1 MVCYAPKLEACL
13 PARLLQLRC
22 GMPLPEVHPAP
33 PRLQVLRVLR
43 PGALEAS
50 RRAVPSALAPPP
62 APALA
67 GAGFGAR
74 PQDVMGR
81 AKHLAIGELQT
92 PQPRK
97 DGCAPAPLA
106 APGALHYCSRAV
118 ASLPLLFLR
127 HR

>member
-43 PGALEAS
+43 PGALE
-50 RRAVPSALAPPP
+50 
-62 APALA
+62 